1 MNLNTLPLQLP
12 TAEQWYKA
20 MTVTL
25 ETLTMSDADPES
37 HLGKVK
43 QILTNHIDIDSRF
56 SDSRC
61 AKALPMA
68 FAAYQENLQSHYLA
82 EVHNAKMLQ
91 AMNVFSHQARGPASK
106 KYAELL
112 IQQCTN
118 FWMAGRQ
125 MCEELSL
132 TGNHCINRKHKINSA
147 VELEENKNLPT
158 LPHRS
163 SVTFLS
169 ACNCG
174 RRQNA
179 RDDPFNLLESNYAF
193 YGDLENDC
201 CRDLERTPVPIFHGD
216 QDDEG
221 QLQSLASLKKQTST
235 ITAVPYMPTKG
246 ESMDEV
252 RNEFIFQVY
261 YNSSHH
267 SIHLPI
273 EASMQCHLQSID
285 V

>member
-25 ETLTMSDADPES
+25 ETLTMSEIDPES

-252 RNEFIFQVY
+252 RKFIFREY
-261 YNSSHH
+261 YSNNHH
-267 SIHLPI
+267 SN
-273 EASMQCHLQSID
+273 
-285 V
+285 

>member
-1 MNLNTLPLQLP
+1 
-12 TAEQWYKA
+12 

-25 ETLTMSDADPES
+25 ETITMKDVDPES

-43 QILTNHIDIDSRF
+43 QILYSHIDIDTRF
-56 SDSRC
+56 SESRC

-68 FAAYQENLQSHYLA
+68 FAAYKENLQSHYLA

-112 IQQCTN
+112 IEECTN

-132 TGNHCINRKHKINSA
+132 TGNHCINRKHKISNA
-147 VELEENKNLPT
+147 EDTENKNLPT

-174 RRQNA
+174 RR
-179 RDDPFNLLESNYAF
+179 
-193 YGDLENDC
+193 
-201 CRDLERTPVPIFHGD
+201 
-216 QDDEG
+216 
-221 QLQSLASLKKQTST
+221 
-235 ITAVPYMPTKG
+235 
-246 ESMDEV
+246 
-252 RNEFIFQVY
+252 
-261 YNSSHH
+261 
-267 SIHLPI
+267 
-273 EASMQCHLQSID
+273 
-285 V
+285 